1 MSIKRNIWALPALST
16 VIFVVGIS
24 VSVYFSTRA
33 IASIQTTQAVDYPVL
48 DRVKGLQSEILGVT
62 NTLRDAVGEGDK
74 SRLEALPEH
83 VTKVQKTLQAMGDIA
98 GQGPT
103 AARLA
108 NEFDAYQKHAL
119 AATRL
124 MLGLDKTDDPKPAIG
139 RMQASQKTLDDD
151 LAAAI
156 AAAQAQFESGIERS
170 ASNVNRVI
178 ATTVSVAILVILCL
192 VVISWFVVRAIW
204 RQLGGE
210 PEYAQRLAR
219 AVADGDLSMEIVT
232 EANDHDSLLAS
243 LREMQSRLHGMVS
256 NIQSASHTIKEASVE
271 ITAETGELAAHTDTQ
286 LSNLEET
293 ARAMEALTETVQQN
307 GQSAQN
313 ANRLSDS
320 ASDIAIQGGEVVG
333 KVVTTMHEIHD
344 SASKIVDII
353 GVIDGIAFQTNI
365 LALNAAVEAA
375 RAGEQG
381 RGFAVVAS
389 EVRNL
394 AQRSADAAKEIKA
407 LIDTSAGRVEEGTRL
422 VDQAGAT
429 MNEVVRAIR
438 DVSHIVGEIS
448 HASREQSAGVRQV
461 GDAVTQMDRATQQN
475 AALVEQS
482 AAAAQSLK
490 DQAATLV
497 SAVSVFRLAAQ
508 QQQPVATA
516 PDTAAP
522 EESATP
528 VLALAEPIAHSQG

>member
-83 VTKVQKTLQAMGDIA
+83 VTKVQKTLQAMADIA

-124 MLGLDKTDDPKPAIG
+124 MLGLDKTDDPKPAIS

-219 AVADGDLSMEIVT
+219 AVADGDLSMEIIT
-232 EANDHDSLLAS
+232 EPNDQDSLLAS

-256 NIQSASHTIKEASVE
+256 NIQSASHTIRQASVE
-271 ITAETGELAAHTDTQ
+271 ITSETGELAAHTDTQ

-293 ARAMEALTETVQQN
+293 ARTMEALTETVQQN

-389 EVRNL
+389 EVRAL
-394 AQRSADAAKEIKA
+394 AQRSAQAAKEIKT
-407 LIDTSAGRVEEGTRL
+407 LIQSSTAKIAIGAEMA
-422 VDQAGAT
+422 DQAGHT
-429 MNEVVRAIR
+429 MREIVDSVRSVTDII
-438 DVSHIVGEIS
+438 SEITR
-448 HASREQSAGVRQV
+448 ASGEQSASILEINQAVRQV
-461 GDAVTQMDRATQQN
+461 DEMTQRN
-475 AALVEQS
+475 GALVGEASMAAMALREQ
-482 AAAAQSLK
+482 AEHLT
-490 DQAATLV
+490 DM
-497 SAVSVFRLAAQ
+497 VSVFRLSDLGPRPMSEPILPQ
-508 QQQPVATA
+508 FGPA
-516 PDTAAP
+516 PTDTRDASVP
-522 EESATP
+522 H
-528 VLALAEPIAHSQG
+528 ALAAA

>member
-48 DRVKGLQSEILGVT
+48 DQIKTLQGQILGVT

-74 SRLEALPEH
+74 SRLDALPEH
-83 VTKVQKTLQAMGDIA
+83 IAKLQNTLQAMGSIE

-103 AARLA
+103 GARLR
-108 NEFDAYQKHAL
+108 NEFDAYHKDAL

-139 RMQASQKTLDDD
+139 RMQASQKALDKD
-151 LAAAI
+151 LVATI
-156 AAAQAQFESGIERS
+156 AAAQAQFEAGIERS

-178 ATTVSVAILVILCL
+178 ATTVLVAVLVILGL

-204 RQLGGE
+204 HQLGGE

-219 AVADGDLSMEIVT
+219 AVANGDLSMEIVT
-232 EANDHDSLLAS
+232 DADDHDSLLAS

-256 NIQSASHTIKEASVE
+256 NIQSVSHTIKEASIE
-271 ITAETGELAAHTDTQ
+271 ITAETGELASHTDTQ

-307 GQSAQN
+307 GNSAQN

-333 KVVTTMHEIHD
+333 NVVTTMHEIHD
-344 SASKIVDII
+344 SARKIVDII
-353 GVIDGIAFQTNI
+353 SVIDGIAFQTNI

-381 RGFAVVAS
+381 RGFAVVAA
-389 EVRNL
+389 EVRAL
-394 AQRSADAAKEIKA
+394 AQRSAQAAKEIKT
-407 LIDTSAGRVEEGTRL
+407 LIQNSTAKIAIGAEMA
-422 VDQAGAT
+422 DQAGHT
-429 MNEVVRAIR
+429 MREIVDSVRSVTDI
-438 DVSHIVGEIS
+438 IGEITR
-448 HASREQSAGVRQV
+448 ASAEQSAGIAEINQAVRQV
-461 GDAVTQMDRATQQN
+461 DEMTQRN
-475 AALVEQS
+475 GALVGQASEAAMALRQQAEQ
-482 AAAAQSLK
+482 LN
-490 DQAATLV
+490 D
-497 SAVSVFRLAAQ
+497 AVSVFKLSARAPLPGLAPPEPA
-508 QQQPVATA
+508 PNPSPNETPDLPYANALVAA
-516 PDTAAP
+516 
-522 EESATP
+522 
-528 VLALAEPIAHSQG
+528 

>member
-48 DRVKGLQSEILGVT
+48 DQIKALQGQILGVT

-83 VTKVQKTLQAMGDIA
+83 VTRVQKTLQTLGGIA

-103 AARLA
+103 ASRLR
-108 NEFDAYQKHAL
+108 NEFDSYHKDAL

-139 RMQASQKTLDDD
+139 RMQASQKALDED
-151 LAAAI
+151 LATAI
-156 AAAQAQFESGIERS
+156 AAAQAQFEAGIERS

-178 ATTVSVAILVILCL
+178 ATTVLVAGLVILCL

-219 AVADGDLSMEIVT
+219 AVADGDLSMHIVT
-232 EANDHDSLLAS
+232 DEHDHDSLLAS

-256 NIQSASHTIKEASVE
+256 NIQSASHTIRQASIE
-271 ITAETGELAAHTDTQ
+271 ITDETGELASHTDTQ

-353 GVIDGIAFQTNI
+353 SVIDGIAFQTNI

-381 RGFAVVAS
+381 RGFAVVAA
-389 EVRNL
+389 EVRAL
-394 AQRSADAAKEIKA
+394 AQRSAQAAKEIKT
-407 LIDTSAGRVEEGTRL
+407 LIQNSTAKIAIGAEMA
-422 VDQAGAT
+422 DQAGHT
-429 MNEVVRAIR
+429 MREIVASVRSVTDI
-438 DVSHIVGEIS
+438 IGEITR
-448 HASREQSAGVRQV
+448 ASAEQSAGILEINQAVRQV
-461 GDAVTQMDRATQQN
+461 DEMTQRN
-475 AALVEQS
+475 GALVGQASE
-482 AAAAQSLK
+482 
-490 DQAATLV
+490 AATALREQTEQLND
-497 SAVSVFRLAAQ
+497 AVSVFKLSAQAPLPEPVSYEPAHAPVSHGATDPAYANALVAA
-508 QQQPVATA
+508 
-516 PDTAAP
+516 
-522 EESATP
+522 
-528 VLALAEPIAHSQG
+528 